1 MDDVDKA
8 ADLEEARTQA
18 AMAKIA
24 NQMKVVNTDIHCED
38 CGKEIPPARRAAVPY
53 TTRCVVCQEID
64 DKLNGRGVRR
74 L

>member
-8 ADLEEARTQA
+8 TDLEEARTAA

-24 NQMKVVNTDIHCED
+24 NQLKTVNTDIFCED
-38 CGKEIPPARRAAVPY
+38 CDKEIPAARRAAVPY
-53 TTRCVVCQEID
+53 ATRCIVCQEVD
-64 DKLNGRGVRR
+64 DKIHKGVRR